1 MRVSNQNREWRE
13 KAGFVAP
20 ELGPRII
27 SVGTANP
34 PRRYTQGEVLD
45 LFGEKD
51 PKIRGIFLGGH
62 IDSRYLY
69 LPAPVDGVLP
79 VESNQEL
86 LDKHLHGALEIGGKA
101 IEECL
106 HPLGLEP
113 YDIDFFCVVSTTG
126 FLCPGITAFLIKEMG
141 FREGV
146 RRIDILGMG
155 CNAGVNA
162 LQTMASFAA
171 ANPGKLGLQLCVE
184 ICSAAYVDKHD
195 AVTAVVNSLFGDG
208 AGAVLVRQDPAD
220 TWRQGPML
228 TDFEPFIIPEAIR
241 AMRYDLDNTKLSFF
255 LDRDIPYV
263 IGANVEKPVGR
274 LLGRHGLKPKY
285 IDHWIV
291 HSGGKKVIDAIE
303 YNIGLTDYDMRHTLN
318 ILKNYGNLS
327 SGSILFS
334 YKEFCREGVFESGDV
349 GVLMAMGPGVSI
361 ETAILAW

>member
-1 MRVSNQNREWRE
+1 MQVTNPNREWRDN
-13 KAGFVAP
+13 AGFVAP
-20 ELGPRII
+20 AVAPRII

-34 PRRYTQGEVLD
+34 PKKYTQEEVLE
-45 LFGEKD
+45 LFREED
-51 PKIRGIFLGGH
+51 PKLRGIFLGGH
-62 IDSRYLY
+62 IDTRYLY
-69 LPAPVDGVLP
+69 LPDPVNGVLP
-79 VESNQEL
+79 EESNQQL
-86 LDKHLHGALEIGGKA
+86 IDKHLQGAMDIGSQA
-101 IEECL
+101 IYECL

-126 FLCPGITAFLIKEMG
+126 FLCPGITAHLIKKMG
-141 FREGV
+141 FRESV

-162 LQTMASFAA
+162 LQTVAAFAA
-171 ANPGKLGLQLCVE
+171 ANPGRLGLQLCVE
-184 ICSAAYVDKHD
+184 ICSAAYVDNRN

-208 AGAVLVRQDPAD
+208 AGAVLVRQDPED
-220 TWRQGPML
+220 TWQQGPML
-228 TDFEPFIIPEAIR
+228 IDFEPLIIPDAIQ
-241 AMRYDLDNTKLSFF
+241 AMRYDLDDTKLSFF

-274 LLGRHGLKPKY
+274 LLGRNSLKTKY

-303 YNIGLTDYDMRHTLN
+303 YNIGLTDYDMRHTLHV
-318 ILKNYGNLS
+318 LRNYGNLS
-327 SGSILFS
+327 SGSIFFS
-334 YKEFCREGVFESGDV
+334 YKEFVREGIYQSGDV